1 MECQICL
8 IEVEGEQWGIIP
20 VEVKELDENPDN
32 DWVDFV
38 HDYVAFVVH
47 PYCMNEAVECYTQ
60 ELGIYRMLI
69 LRRQRMVRVYTYEEV
84 EQYFD
89 QDTYGDLLDLLRD
102 MINGQYTIDSV
113 RLDIGEY
120 TEDLEYTIKKLE
132 DIDYE

>member
-1 MECQICL
+1 M
-8 IEVEGEQWGIIP
+8 
-20 VEVKELDENPDN
+20 D
-32 DWVDFV
+32 
-38 HDYVAFVVH
+38 
-47 PYCMNEAVECYTQ
+47 
-60 ELGIYRMLI
+60 IYRMNT

-102 MINGQYTIDSV
+102 MINGSYTIDSV

-120 TEDLEYTIKKLE
+120 IEKFG

>member
-1 MECQICL
+1 
-8 IEVEGEQWGIIP
+8 
-20 VEVKELDENPDN
+20 
-32 DWVDFV
+32 
-38 HDYVAFVVH
+38 
-47 PYCMNEAVECYTQ
+47 
-60 ELGIYRMLI
+60 
-69 LRRQRMVRVYTYEEV
+69 MVRVYTYEEV

-132 DIDYE
+132 DIDYD